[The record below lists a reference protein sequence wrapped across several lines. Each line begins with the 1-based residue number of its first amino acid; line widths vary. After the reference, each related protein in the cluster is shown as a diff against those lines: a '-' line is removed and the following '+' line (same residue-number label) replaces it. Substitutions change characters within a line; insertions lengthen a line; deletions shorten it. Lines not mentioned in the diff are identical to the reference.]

1 MTYTDPQFW
10 AALLT
15 IIGIDIV
22 LSGDNAVVIA
32 LASRSL
38 PAHQRKKAIFWGSF
52 AAIAMRVT
60 LTFFAVQLL
69 QFPWLKVVGA
79 VLLFWIGVKLL
90 LPEDASDE
98 TIDAPEHLLA
108 AIKTILVAD
117 FVMSLDNVVAVAAA
131 SKDSLLLLIL
141 GLAITIPLII
151 FSSTIL
157 LKLMDRFPIIITIG
171 AALLGYVAGDM
182 LVTDLAV
189 KGWVSANAPW
199 LKYAVPIG
207 GALFVVAAGRLIAK
221 RHAARGSAAG
231 DAAAALEQRSS

>member
-1 MTYTDPQFW
+1 MTFSEPQFW
-10 AALLT
+10 AALLA

-38 PAHQRKKAIFWGSF
+38 PEHQRKKAIFWGSF
-52 AAIAMRVT
+52 AAIAIRVT

-69 QFPWLKVVGA
+69 QFPWLKVIGA
-79 VLLFWIGVKLL
+79 LMLFWIGVKLL
-90 LPEDASDE
+90 VPEDDSVE
-98 TIDAPEHLLA
+98 TIDAPEHLLG

-131 SKDSLLLLIL
+131 SKDSLLLLIF

-157 LKLMDRFPIIITIG
+157 LKLMDRFPVIITLG
-171 AALLGYVAGDM
+171 AGLLGYVAGDM
-182 LVTDLAV
+182 LTTDPATR
-189 KGWVSANAPW
+189 GWVNAQAAW
-199 LKYAVPIG
+199 LHYAVPIL
-207 GALFVVAAGRLIAK
+207 GALFVVGLGTWLAK
-221 RHAARGSAAG
+221 RHG
-231 DAAAALEQRSS
+231 DAAASQTRESPSA

>member
-189 KGWVSANAPW
+189 KGWVLANAPW